1 MGRSALWVG
10 RWAGERPGGLNVVR
24 QLLTPGVSE
33 LGRAR
38 GGDGQK

>member
-1 MGRSALWVG
+1 MGRGKAWRSECGQATAL
-10 RWAGERPGGLNVVR
+10 
-24 QLLTPGVSE
+24 TTGVSE